1 MAQQTDAQ
9 LQTLSIQVRDEVL
22 AGANTATRVGTLFSD
37 MVDSKL
43 NTGSVSTNTSL
54 GTSDGLVPSQNAVRT
69 YVTNVSSSI
78 ATSIT
83 NLSSSIVSMPNDKI
97 YAAILTQNGAVDGP
111 PTPTVIRNTLG
122 FTPTWEYVGEGEYR
136 ISQTFDYRYTTF
148 TIGDSQIVGTQA
160 VLGNIWIYSVI
171 SAGFNMRIHVKTAT
185 STRELDGLLDK
196 TPIEI
201 HVYQ

>member
-9 LQTLSIQVRDEVL
+9 LQTLSIQIRDEVL

-37 MVDSKL
+37 MVDSKF

-83 NLSSSIVSMPNDKI
+83 NLSSSIVNMPNDKI
-97 YAAILTQNGAVDGP
+97 YAAILTQNGSAGSA
-111 PTPTVIRNTLG
+111 PTATVIRNTLG
-122 FTPTWEYVGEGEYR
+122 FTPTWQYVGEGEYR
-136 ISQTFDYRYTTF
+136 ISETFDYRYTTF
-148 TIGDSQIVGTQA
+148 TKGDSQIVGTQA
-160 VLGNIWIYSVI
+160 VLGNIWVYSVV
-171 SAGFNMRIHVKTAT
+171 SSGFNARVHVKTAT